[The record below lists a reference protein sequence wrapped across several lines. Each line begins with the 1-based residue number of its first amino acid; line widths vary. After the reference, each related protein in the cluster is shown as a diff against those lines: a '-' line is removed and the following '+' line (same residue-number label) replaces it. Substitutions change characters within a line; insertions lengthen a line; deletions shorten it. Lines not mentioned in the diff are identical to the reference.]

1 METHLRPQWNQ
12 MIPRPEDCRAL
23 LETLRGADQL
33 ELRGAL
39 HGGEPLERAMTAVV
53 LAERTASPSVVE
65 LASLAA
71 DDDPDLAAVAMW
83 ALSRMG
89 YPEALD
95 VLRAMLQGERAEI
108 AAALLE
114 GVGWSPITDA
124 WRAMFAIARRQWKC
138 CLELGKPAVPAVVHA
153 ISDRRAWVRQ
163 QAVRTLGA
171 MGDHAVESVIVDAL
185 SDSSPRVRAEAALAL
200 VNLGASCA
208 DEQVRKLL
216 RDPNSGVRVDAAHA
230 LDHLSSSPIEA
241 TPPSDTERSTDD
253 PVFVVGAARSGTTL
267 LRLLLTAH
275 PNISIPPE
283 GDFLL
288 DLAPQF
294 RGRRLSPEDRY
305 RFVDRFFGLEK
316 CVEWGLERD
325 ALTRRIEALSPTT
338 YGALAAIPYR
348 MYGELKFGGKPRWG
362 DKNPYYVFFLDTVL
376 GLYPRARAV
385 DVVRD
390 GRDVAASVIPLG
402 FGARTAAEAAVAWV
416 RSVRAG
422 EASRER
428 SPDRVRRLKYEELVA
443 APTCG
448 AELLCDFIQEPFSSA
463 MLEFHRENRRA
474 GLVPEHRLGWH
485 AATREP
491 IRADS
496 VGRWRR
502 ELTSVQTLAIELLAG
517 TTLEGLGYDRFFPAP
532 TK

>member
-1 METHLRPQWNQ
+1 
-12 MIPRPEDCRAL
+12 MIRPEYGRAL
-23 LETLRGADQL
+23 LEELRGADLL
-33 ELRGAL
+33 ELRGTL
-39 HGGEPLERAMTAVV
+39 RRGEPLERAMTAVV
-53 LAERTASPSVVE
+53 LAERSASPSVVD

-71 DDDPDLAAVAMW
+71 DDDPDLAAVAAW

-89 YPEALD
+89 QPEALD

-108 AAALLE
+108 AAALLD

-124 WRAMFAIARRQWKC
+124 WRAEFAVARRQWRC
-138 CLELGKPAVPAVVHA
+138 CLELGEPAVPAVVHA
-153 ISDRRAWVRQ
+153 TSDRRAWVRQ
-163 QAVRTLGA
+163 QAVCTLGA
-171 MGDHAVESVIVDAL
+171 MRDHAVESVIVDAL

-200 VNLGASCA
+200 ATLGASCA

-216 RDPNSGVRVDAAHA
+216 RDPNSGVRSEAARA
-230 LDHLSSSPIEA
+230 LGRLSSPPIEA
-241 TPPSDTERSTDD
+241 TPPSEPDGSRDD

-275 PNISIPPE
+275 PNLSIPPE

-288 DLAPQF
+288 ELAPQF
-294 RGRRLSPEDRY
+294 RGRTLSPEDRY
-305 RFVDRFFGLEK
+305 GFVDRFFGLEN
-316 CVEWGLERD
+316 CVEWGVERD
-325 ALTRRIEALSPTT
+325 ALRRRIEALSPTT
-338 YGALAAIPYR
+338 YASLAAIPYR

-362 DKNPYYVFFLDTVL
+362 DKNPYFVFFLDTLL

-390 GRDVAASVIPLG
+390 ARDVAASVIPLG
-402 FGARTAAEAAVAWV
+402 FGARTATEAAIAWV

-428 SPDRVRRLKYEELVA
+428 APDRMLRLKYEELVA
-443 APTCG
+443 APSSR
-448 AELLCDFIQEPFSSA
+448 AKQLCDFIQEPFSSA
-463 MLEFHRENRRA
+463 MLEFHRENRRV

-485 AATREP
+485 TATREP